1 MKHPILL
8 PFLLA
13 VLCACIGPV
22 PDARRALPE
31 EPPYLRGAVTA
42 IDVSE
47 IRVEADPS
55 TTARSAKAVLRLTEE
70 TQILWRTGEPADR
83 GDLRLGSVVSAWV
96 AGPVLESYPVQA
108 TARTIVIESTTRP
121 AAPQA

>member
-1 MKHPILL
+1 MKSPILL
-8 PFLLA
+8 ALLVA
-13 VLCACIGPV
+13 TLCACTGSP
-22 PDARRALPE
+22 PEGRRELPE

-42 IDVSE
+42 IDAAE

-70 TQILWRTGEPADR
+70 TEILWRTGEPADR